1 MERNCQCRNSSWSNR
16 NNDLLTHFGIQIQ
29 MLLAYS
35 WMAFYVFA
43 YAPVPVFVYLPQQT
57 TGNLQQTTGL
67 HQPCIFYVELWC
79 CGTDLHP
86 LERPT

>member
-1 MERNCQCRNSSWSNR
+1 
-16 NNDLLTHFGIQIQ
+16 

-35 WMAFYVFA
+35 RMALYVFA

-67 HQPCIFYVELWC
+67 YQPCIFYVELWC
-79 CGTDLHP
+79 GGTDERP
-86 LERPT
+86 LEGAT